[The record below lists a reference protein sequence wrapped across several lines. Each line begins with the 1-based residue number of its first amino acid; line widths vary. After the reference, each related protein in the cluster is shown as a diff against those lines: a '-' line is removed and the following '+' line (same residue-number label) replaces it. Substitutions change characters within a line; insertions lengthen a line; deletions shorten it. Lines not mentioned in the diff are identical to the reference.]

1 MNQKRS
7 RVRKMTIVATAL
19 IAGAALIGAACGGGT
34 SSGDKTSTA
43 VAKGGAPTSAVTKAA
58 STTASGTPTKAAG
71 TTPATTTAATGT
83 TPAAGGT
90 SSVNVG
96 TTAIGK
102 VVVDSKGMTLYTFKN
117 DVANSGKSSVPAA
130 IQPNWPPLTASASGA
145 ETKGAGLTGDVGTAS
160 LDDGTKVVTYK
171 GLPLYHFKGDA
182 AAGDTKGDKVAGIWF
197 VAVP

>member
-7 RVRKMTIVATAL
+7 RVRKMTIVATTL

-71 TTPATTTAATGT
+71 TTTAAAGT